1 MHRKKSKRWMKL
13 FSTSGIIALIFG
25 GLIIQSVRAI
35 STNPL
40 PVCVGASCSVT
51 FESTGD
57 YFAWSPPAG
66 ARNISF
72 DLMGAQGG
80 RTGGLGGRLTGN
92 IPTTPSTLFIYVG
105 GAGAAGSNAN
115 GGFNGGGKAGSGR
128 GDEGSGGGAT
138 DIRTSTA
145 LGDRIA
151 VAAGGGG
158 TGGFFGGT
166 GGAAGGLSGSAGISG
181 QGQGGSGASQS
192 AGGNGGFPNGGSW
205 GETGQSGQGGTGGTS
220 SLAGGGGGGG
230 GYFGG
235 GGGGADLDGCCSN
248 AGGGGG
254 GSSWS
259 HPTQVSSATHTAAFR
274 SGAGQAIISY
284 VMPPSV
290 ISFTPATVN
299 TNLTSL
305 SFSISFNETVSGLA
319 AADFTTTGSTASC
332 TSLSVTGSG
341 SSYTL
346 QATGCNAG
354 TYKLSIG
361 ANSVTGA
368 ITGPAAALSA
378 ADVVIDQT
386 VPTVLLTAPLSPS
399 TSSILRYDLV
409 FSESVSGLA
418 TADFSVV
425 GDSCSVSQL
434 TGTGLSYSVQVSN
447 CTDTALVQLA
457 LKANA
462 VSDLAGNNS
471 PLTQTQFANVQLDRV
486 APIGVWSPGE
496 TSGFISPSFELVFPE
511 VITGLTT
518 SDFTN
523 IGSATGCAL
532 LLTENQVGTNYT
544 IATSSCGNGTVQ
556 ISMASSA
563 FADSLG
569 NLGPVSA
576 SISRVVNKIAQ
587 PAPIQTQAP
596 APEPSPT
603 PTQAPVPTPVPSAS
617 PTQAPAPAPQ
627 ESAEPVPT
635 GGASN
640 SGSLPPP
647 TFAEA
652 ENLAGALVIPKS
664 FSFSAPLELQTNQ
677 PSVQNKPTV
686 ESKSEAEI
694 GPEEITNATPSIQS
708 AGILDQLWIW
718 LAWLLIGVG
727 TIGVLIGGLRLLQ
740 GVRTKNLV
748 RKLA

>member
-1 MHRKKSKRWMKL
+1 
-13 FSTSGIIALIFG
+13 
-25 GLIIQSVRAI
+25 
-35 STNPL
+35 
-40 PVCVGASCSVT
+40 
-51 FESTGD
+51 
-57 YFAWSPPAG
+57 
-66 ARNISF
+66 
-72 DLMGAQGG
+72 
-80 RTGGLGGRLTGN
+80 
-92 IPTTPSTLFIYVG
+92 
-105 GAGAAGSNAN
+105 
-115 GGFNGGGKAGSGR
+115 
-128 GDEGSGGGAT
+128 
-138 DIRTSTA
+138 
-145 LGDRIA
+145 
-151 VAAGGGG
+151 
-158 TGGFFGGT
+158 
-166 GGAAGGLSGSAGISG
+166 
-181 QGQGGSGASQS
+181 
-192 AGGNGGFPNGGSW
+192 
-205 GETGQSGQGGTGGTS
+205 
-220 SLAGGGGGGG
+220 
-230 GYFGG
+230 
-235 GGGGADLDGCCSN
+235 
-248 AGGGGG
+248 
-254 GSSWS
+254 
-259 HPTQVSSATHTAAFR
+259 
-274 SGAGQAIISY
+274 
-284 VMPPSV
+284 
-290 ISFTPATVN
+290 
-299 TNLTSL
+299 
-305 SFSISFNETVSGLA
+305 
-319 AADFTTTGSTASC
+319 
-332 TSLSVTGSG
+332 
-341 SSYTL
+341 
-346 QATGCNAG
+346 
-354 TYKLSIG
+354 LSIA

-496 TSGFISPSFELVFPE
+496 ASGFVSPSFELVFPE

-664 FSFSAPLELQTNQ
+664 FSFSAPQELQTNL

>member
-13 FSTSGIIALIFG
+13 FSTSGIVALVFG
-25 GLIIQSVRAI
+25 GLVVQTVRAI

-57 YFAWSPPAG
+57 YFAWIPPTG
-66 ARNISF
+66 AKNISF

-92 IPTTPSTLFIYVG
+92 ITSAPATLFIYVG
-105 GAGAAGSNAN
+105 GAGAQGSGAN

-181 QGQGGSGASQS
+181 QGQGGAGASQS

-205 GETGQSGQGGTGGTS
+205 GETGQLGQGGTGGTS

-259 HPTQVSSATHTAAFR
+259 HPAQVSSATHTAAFR
-274 SGAGQAIISY
+274 SGAGLAVLSY
-284 VMPPSV
+284 VMPPSIV
-290 ISFTPATVN
+290 SFTPATVN
-299 TNLTSL
+299 TNSNSL
-305 SFSISFNETVSGLA
+305 SYSLVFNESVSGLA
-319 AADFTTTGSTASC
+319 AGDFSTSGSSASC
-332 TSLSVTGSG
+332 SGLAVTGSG
-341 SSYTL
+341 ASYIV
-346 QATGCNAG
+346 QATGCSAG
-354 TYKLSIG
+354 TYKLAIL

-368 ITGPAAALSA
+368 ITGPAAAQSA

-386 VPTVLLTAPLSPS
+386 APTVSLTSPPSPS
-399 TSSILRYDLV
+399 TSSILRFDLV
-409 FSESVSGLA
+409 FSESISGLT
-418 TADFSVV
+418 TADFTLN
-425 GDSCSVSQL
+425 GESCSTSHL
-434 TGTGLSYSVQVSN
+434 TGSGSNYSLQISN

-462 VSDLAGNNS
+462 VSDLAGNNA
-471 PLTQTQFANVQLDRV
+471 PVAQTSFANVQLDRV
-486 APIGVWSPGE
+486 APIGVWSAGE
-496 TSGFISPSFELVFPE
+496 TNTYLSPSFELVFPE
-511 VITGLTT
+511 AVSGLTI

-523 IGSATGCAL
+523 IGSATGCGISI
-532 LLTENQVGTNYT
+532 TENLVGTKFT
-544 IATSSCGNGTVQ
+544 IATSNCENGTVQ
-556 ISMASSA
+556 ISMASNSY
-563 FADSLG
+563 ADSLG
-569 NLGPVSA
+569 NAGPVSA
-576 SISRVVNKIAQ
+576 SVSRAVSKVAQ
-587 PAPIQTQAP
+587 PAPVQTQAP
-596 APEPSPT
+596 APVQTPAPT
-603 PTQAPVPTPVPSAS
+603 PTPSQTPVPAPTPVQTS
-617 PTQAPAPAPQ
+617 APQ
-627 ESAEPVPT
+627 QSTEPVPLVPP
-635 GGASN
+635 AE
-640 SGSLPPP
+640 SGSVPPSA
-647 TFAEA
+647 TLEI
-652 ENLAGALVIPKS
+652 ENLTEALVIPKS
-664 FSFSAPLELQTNQ
+664 FSFRVPADQQLDLLSPDIKGKSDSN
-677 PSVQNKPTV
+677 SV
-686 ESKSEAEI
+686 EI
-694 GPEEITNATPSIQS
+694 SGPDGIPKNTPQMQS
-708 AGILDQLWIW
+708 PGILDQLGIW

-727 TIGVLIGGLRLLQ
+727 VIGVLIGGLRLLQ
-740 GVRTKNLV
+740 GLRTKTLV